1 MTLAALDPRPR
12 LRRLF
17 RRRGAGEAA
26 FSAFELWPAR
36 FFYIPM
42 ILQWMG
48 LAVRYRSI
56 TLPTLANP
64 GMEAGGLVGESK
76 FAILSQL
83 GREGKKWVAP
93 YTSFSVGTASGTP
106 SADLPQ
112 ALAALET
119 AGLDFPFV
127 AKPDIGCRGT
137 GVRIIRTVADLDH
150 YLANYPRRE
159 RVIFQKLITAKNEAG
174 IFYIR
179 APGEDRGRIVSVTL
193 KLFPEV
199 VGDGTATLEQL
210 IEADPRAG
218 KIKEVYLA
226 RHGAQKDRVLE
237 AGEVFPLV
245 FTGNHCRGAIFKDG
259 RSQITAEMEE
269 RFDAIARGMP
279 EFYFGRFDIRY
290 DDIEDLRA
298 GRNFHL
304 IEVNGAGSEATHI
317 WDKTTKLG
325 DAYSFLFFQQR
336 TLFEFGAANRARGFS
351 SVNAFRLLGLAM
363 KQARLGRS
371 YLESS

>member
-1 MTLAALDPRPR
+1 MNPSALDPRAWM
-12 LRRLF
+12 RRLLD
-17 RRRGAGEAA
+17 RDAAPDAA

-42 ILQWMG
+42 ILQWVG

-64 GMEAGGLVGESK
+64 GMQAGGLVGESK
-76 FAILSQL
+76 FEILSQL
-83 GREGKKWVAP
+83 GREGNRWVAP
-93 YTSFSVGTASGTP
+93 YTCFSVGTASGAP
-106 SADLPQ
+106 STDLPQ

-119 AGLDFPFV
+119 AGIEFPFV
-127 AKPDIGCRGT
+127 AKPDIGCRGA
-137 GVRIIRTVADLDH
+137 GVRIVRTVADLDH
-150 YLANYPRRE
+150 YLTNFPRRE
-159 RVIFQKLITAKNEAG
+159 RIIFQKLISAKNEAG

-179 APGEDRGRIVSVTL
+179 APGEPKGRIVSVTL

-199 VGDGTATLEQL
+199 VGDGASTLEQL

-218 KIKEVYLA
+218 KIKDIYLA
-226 RHGAQKDRVLE
+226 RHASQKDRVLE
-237 AGEVFPLV
+237 PGEIFPLV
-245 FTGNHCRGAIFKDG
+245 FTGNHCRGAIFQDG
-259 RSQITAEMEE
+259 RKHITREMEE
-269 RFDAIARGMP
+269 RFDAISQGMP
-279 EFYFGRFDIRY
+279 EFYFGRFDVRY
-290 DDIEDLRA
+290 DSLDDLKA

-317 WDKTTKLG
+317 WDKTTRLR
-325 DAYSFLFFQQR
+325 DAYQFLFFQQR

-351 SVNAFRLLGLAM
+351 SVNAFHLLGLAM

>member
-1 MTLAALDPRPR
+1 MKTAALDPRPWLGR
-12 LRRLF
+12 IF
-17 RRRGAGEAA
+17 AKGDKGDAA
-26 FSAFELWPAR
+26 FSPFELWPAR

-42 ILQWMG
+42 IIQWG
-48 LAVRYRSI
+48 YLALRYRSI

-76 FAILSQL
+76 FDILSQL
-83 GREGKKWVAP
+83 GREGKNWVAP

-119 AGLDFPFV
+119 AGIEFPFV
-127 AKPDIGCRGT
+127 AKPDIGCRGA
-137 GVRIIRTVADLDH
+137 GVRIVRTVADLDH
-150 YLANYPRRE
+150 YLTNFPRRE
-159 RVIFQKLITAKNEAG
+159 RIIFQKLITARNEAG

-179 APGEDRGRIVSVTL
+179 APGEPKGRIVSVTL

-199 VGDGTATLEQL
+199 VGDGVSTLEEL

-218 KIKEVYLA
+218 KIKDIYLA
-226 RHGAQKDRVLE
+226 RHGSQRDRVLDK
-237 AGEVFPLV
+237 GEIFPLV
-245 FTGNHCRGAIFKDG
+245 FTGNHCRGAIFQDG
-259 RSQITAEMEE
+259 RQHITPEMEA
-269 RFDAIARGMP
+269 RFDAISQGMP
-279 EFYFGRFDIRY
+279 EFYFGRFDVRY
-290 DDIEDLRA
+290 DSLDDLKA
-298 GRNFHL
+298 GKNFWL

-317 WDKTTKLG
+317 WDKSTKLR
-325 DAYSFLFFQQR
+325 DAYEFLFFQQR
-336 TLFEFGAANRARGFS
+336 TLFEFGDANRARGFS
-351 SVNAFRLLGLAM
+351 SVNAFRLLAMAM

>member
-1 MTLAALDPRPR
+1 MTFAEFDPRPR
-12 LRRLF
+12 LRRLLN
-17 RRRGAGEAA
+17 RTQGESA

-42 ILQWMG
+42 ILQWVG
-48 LAVRYRSI
+48 LALRYRSI

-83 GREGKKWVAP
+83 GREGNKWVAP
-93 YTSFSVGTASGTP
+93 YTCFSVGTASGAP
-106 SADLPQ
+106 SADLSQ
-112 ALAALET
+112 AIAALET
-119 AGLDFPFV
+119 AGLECALG

-137 GVRIIRTVADLDH
+137 GVRIIRTIADLDH
-150 YLANYPRRE
+150 YLVNFPRRE
-159 RVIFQKLITAKNEAG
+159 RIIFQKLITAKNEAG

-179 APGEDRGRIVSVTL
+179 APGEERGRIVSVTL

-199 VGDGTATLEQL
+199 VGDGVSTLEKL

-218 KIKEVYLA
+218 RIKDIYLA

-237 AGEVFPLV
+237 DGEVFPLV

-259 RSQITAEMEE
+259 RGQITPQMEE

-279 EFYFGRFDIRY
+279 EFYFGRFDVRY
-290 DDIEDLRA
+290 DDLEELRA

-317 WDKTTKLG
+317 WDKTTRLS
-325 DAYSFLFFQQR
+325 DAYRFLFFQQR

-351 SVNAFRLLGLAM
+351 SVNAFRLLRLAL
-363 KQARLGRS
+363 KQARLGRA

>member
-1 MTLAALDPRPR
+1 MTLTSLDPRPR
-12 LRRLF
+12 LRRLLG
-17 RRRGAGEAA
+17 RRTPGQPT

-42 ILQWMG
+42 VLQWAA
-48 LAVRYRSI
+48 LALRYRSL

-83 GREGKKWVAP
+83 GREGNRWVAP

-119 AGLDFPFV
+119 AGIDFPFV

-137 GVRIIRTVADLDH
+137 GVRIVRTVADLDH
-150 YLANYPRRE
+150 YLANFPRRE
-159 RVIFQKLITAKNEAG
+159 RIIFQRLITAKNEAG

-179 APGEDRGRIVSVTL
+179 APGEERGRIVSITL

-199 VGDGTATLEQL
+199 VGDGRSTLEEL

-218 KIKEVYLA
+218 KIKAIYLA

-237 AGEVFPLV
+237 AGEIFPLV

-259 RSQITAEMEE
+259 RSQITPEMEA

-279 EFYFGRFDIRY
+279 EFYFGRFDVRY
-290 DDIEDLRA
+290 DSLEDLRA
-298 GRNFHL
+298 GRNFWL

-317 WDKTTKLG
+317 WDNSTRLG
-325 DAYSFLFFQQR
+325 DAYRFLFFQQR